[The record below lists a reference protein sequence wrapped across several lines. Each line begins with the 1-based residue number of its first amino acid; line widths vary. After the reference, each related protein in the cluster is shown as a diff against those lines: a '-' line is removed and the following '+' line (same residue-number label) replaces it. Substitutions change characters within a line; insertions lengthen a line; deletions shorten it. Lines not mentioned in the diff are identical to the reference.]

1 MAILLLIVSKI
12 REMSR
17 DSSHIFFNGDFVVD
31 CKLKSAFLECL
42 VKKIP

>member
-17 DSSHIFFNGDFVVD
+17 DSSHIFDGDFVVD